1 MNNTKE
7 DKIIETASHLF
18 RENSYLSVGVDKIIS
33 ESNVAKMTFYKY
45 FPSKDI
51 LIKNVLERR
60 KIYIISELDTIIQ
73 ETESALLK
81 LKNIFLWFVN
91 WFSSNQYTGCM
102 FMKAQEEFPESLVF
116 KSITLD
122 YKSWLLNV
130 MTIIFKDL
138 KYHDYNEYAS
148 LFLIIIDGLTIK
160 ANLKMLTDKD
170 IEFSWNILT
179 SQISSQDGSVALK
192 N

>member
-1 MNNTKE
+1 MNKTKE
-7 DKIIETASHLF
+7 DRIIETASYLF

-60 KIYIISELDTIIQ
+60 KLYIISEIENIIQ
-73 ETESALLK
+73 ETELALSK
-81 LKNIFLWFVN
+81 LKNIFLWFIN
-91 WFSSNQYTGCM
+91 WFNSNQYTGCM

-122 YKSWLLNV
+122 YKKWLLNV

-138 KYHDYNEYAS
+138 KYDDYDNYAS
-148 LFLIIIDGLTIK
+148 LFLIIIDGLTVK
-160 ANLKMLTDKD
+160 ANLKLLTVKD

-179 SQISSQDGSVALK
+179 SKISNQDGTISLM